1 MIRQV
6 GLNDDMAAGTPITK
20 YEMNSFSLG
29 KYLRTLHKIII
40 PPMNPPKEEVTL
52 APKQDKIRLSS
63 ASTKAY
69 QKQQAE
75 CKSHSTIKK
84 IRKMNCCFISK

>member
-52 APKQDKIRLSS
+52 APKQDKPGVYLLLGSDKKSS
-63 ASTKAY
+63 P
-69 QKQQAE
+69 E
-75 CKSHSTIKK
+75 DRHCG
-84 IRKMNCCFISK
+84 